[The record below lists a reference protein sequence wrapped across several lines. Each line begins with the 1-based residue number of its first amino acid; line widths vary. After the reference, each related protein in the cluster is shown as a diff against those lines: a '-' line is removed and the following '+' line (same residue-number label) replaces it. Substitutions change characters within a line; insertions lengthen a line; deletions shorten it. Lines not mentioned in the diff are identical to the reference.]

1 MVVHSSLLVEMLREG
16 MAKGQ
21 TPYLTLISNSMSPL
35 LKKGEQVGLEGV
47 TVEMLRPGDI
57 LVCDNGQQFVTHRFW
72 GMANG
77 HLITKGDRSLAF
89 DPPWQPSQLVGRVIT
104 QRTNRGQVSIVDG
117 SGRWLNHHLATL
129 GQWEARLFAG
139 FSPSPF
145 SSATTFLGRSLA
157 VNRQHLLAGLVRRA
171 IFYWATLLVRLVGLF
186 SNPTSRGIMVSK
198 QNGLMISLLLFML
211 IALLPGRAAASVQL
225 ASFSSANDPNGIKL
239 IWITGNELDSIG
251 FRLWRGQS
259 CTSDSSLL
267 LYSTASQNAGQPIGA
282 TYSYV
287 DTDVVP
293 NTNYD
298 YRLESLNTD
307 GNLCHQDFPVVGVY
321 NPGGTIGD
329 GSGGDG
335 GGEDNLPTSTP
346 APTNTPPPAGT
357 VPPTSPPPPGTT
369 ATATSPAPA
378 NEPTSQ
384 PVATNTPLPPA
395 GGDTTTTE
403 DNSPSATATA
413 EGEKVEGAEGDENPV
428 ALNDGAGEG
437 EANPDNEPT
446 PVGEVTAVANVPAGS
461 DSSGGA
467 TPSSTLSAPQVIGG
481 NDQAGSTTNDQ
492 ASGDAPAGNSTTTI
506 AIVGI
511 TAGFFLILFGGI
523 VAAAILLKKQ

>member
-1 MVVHSSLLVEMLREG
+1 MVVHSSLLVDMLRES

-47 TVEMLRPGDI
+47 SVEMLRPGDI
-57 LVCDNGQQFVTHRFW
+57 VVCDNGQQFVTHRFW

-77 HLITKGDRSLAF
+77 LLITKGDRPLAF
-89 DPPWQPSQLVGRVIT
+89 DQPWQPSQLVGRVIS
-104 QRTNRGQVSIVDG
+104 QRTNRGQLLFVDG

-129 GQWEARLFAG
+129 GQWEAKLFAG

-157 VNRQHLLAGLVRRA
+157 ANRQNFFVGLMRRA
-171 IFYWATLLVRLVGLF
+171 IFYWAALLVWLVGLF

-211 IALLPGRAAASVQL
+211 MALLPGRAVASVQL
-225 ASFSSANDPNGIKL
+225 ASFSTTNNPNGIGL
-239 IWITGNELDSIG
+239 VWVTGNELDSIG

-282 TYSYV
+282 TYTYV
-287 DTDVVP
+287 DTDVIP

-307 GNLCHQDFPVVGVY
+307 GNICHQDFPVVGVY
-321 NPGGTIGD
+321 TPGGSIGN

-335 GGEDNLPTSTP
+335 GNEGNLPTSTP

-357 VPPTSPPPPGTT
+357 IPPTNTPPPGTT

-384 PVATNTPLPPA
+384 PVVTNTPLPPA

-403 DNSPSATATA
+403 DNSPSATATSD
-413 EGEKVEGAEGDENPV
+413 EEKDGGNENQV
-428 ALNDGAGEG
+428 ALNEG
-437 EANPDNEPT
+437 GGDDEANPNSEPT
-446 PVGEVTAVANVPAGS
+446 PSGGPTALANVPAGP
-461 DSSGGA
+461 DSSGEA
-467 TPSSTLSAPQVIGG
+467 TLNSTLVAPQVIGG
-481 NDQAGSTTNDQ
+481 NDQPGSTTNDQ
-492 ASGDAPAGNSTTTI
+492 TSGDAPAGNSTATI
-506 AIVGI
+506 AIIGI
-511 TAGFFLILFGGI
+511 AAGFFLILFGGI
-523 VAAAILLKKQ
+523 VAVAILLKKQ